1 MARLDLFLKNTG
13 LIKQR
18 AEAKRACDEGRVRVD
33 GHPAKAGRTVSSGEI
48 VSCELAERYIEVE
61 VLTVPE
67 RQPSRKERAR
77 CYRLVRQE
85 RRDPYADLEF

>member
-33 GHPAKAGRTVSSGEI
+33 GQPAKAGRTVSCGEI
-48 VSCELAERYIEVE
+48 VSCDLAECFIEVE
-61 VLTVPE
+61 VLTVPQ
-67 RQPSRKERAR
+67 RQPSRKERSR
-77 CYRLVRQE
+77 CYRLIRQE
-85 RRDPYADLEF
+85 RRDPHADLEF

>member
-18 AEAKRACDEGRVRVD
+18 AEAKRACDEGRVRV
-33 GHPAKAGRTVSSGEI
+33 GGQPAKAGRPVSCGEI

-61 VLTVPE
+61 VLAVPE
-67 RQPSRKERAR
+67 RQPSRQERAR
-77 CYRLVRQE
+77 FYRLIRQE
-85 RRDPYADLEF
+85 RRDPHADLEF